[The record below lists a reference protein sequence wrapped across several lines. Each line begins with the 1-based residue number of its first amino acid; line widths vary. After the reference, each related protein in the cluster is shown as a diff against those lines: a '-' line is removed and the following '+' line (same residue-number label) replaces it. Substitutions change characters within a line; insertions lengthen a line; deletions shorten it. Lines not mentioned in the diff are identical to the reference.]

1 MHRSSN
7 ATPWP
12 YLPVFLPDARGSM
25 AQRRR
30 NDSPQAKLRNGCA
43 DTKCATAFTSVP
55 SHEKQRSS
63 PHGNERA
70 RPRPAVAQPRA
81 GHSDQWMGG
90 GFSGL
95 EAVSAGGGG
104 AAPDESAAAA
114 AFGAADAVL
123 A

>member
-43 DTKCATAFTSVP
+43 DTRMRPQPSPAFRHMKNNVVRRMAMNEPVP
-55 SHEKQRSS
+55 DL
-63 PHGNERA
+63 P
-70 RPRPAVAQPRA
+70 
-81 GHSDQWMGG
+81 
-90 GFSGL
+90 
-95 EAVSAGGGG
+95 
-104 AAPDESAAAA
+104 
-114 AFGAADAVL
+114 
-123 A
+123 